1 MSSLPCPL
9 HGWTRIRTT
18 RPPRVPRPHHGVP
31 LAAVVGGLCL
41 LAAGQARALDPS
53 LANEAQASPIHLEW
67 TQSAGNPSLA
77 TAPALYGPATVQ
89 GNSTQTML
97 WAGRGRVAVGL
108 GVEQRWAAPP
118 GYPATAR
125 LVGERNGQWLFGV
138 SLQTS
143 LQTRLSWQVPASY
156 GYGSQA
162 GWPASEPVDGQRAAR
177 LSLDW
182 GHPDPYKGLLRGSLR
197 FELARDTTLSIKPRG
212 GNWSLAL
219 SSKW

>member
-18 RPPRVPRPHHGVP
+18 RSPRVPRPHHGMP

-41 LAAGQARALDPS
+41 LAAGQARALDPNVTS
-53 LANEAQASPIHLEW
+53 EAPASPPIHLEW
-67 TQSAGNPSLA
+67 SQSAGSPSLA
-77 TAPALYGPATVQ
+77 NAPAPYGPATLQ

-97 WAGRGRVAVGL
+97 WAGRGRVALGL

-118 GYPATAR
+118 GSPAAAG
-125 LVGERNGQWLFGV
+125 LVGERSGQWLFGV

-156 GYGSQA
+156 GSPSGL
-162 GWPASEPVDGQRAAR
+162 PASEPVVGQRAAR